1 MLYKLVNEHQIK
13 PLTKNYVII
22 GDMIVT
28 NPKDEDK
35 KKAGYKPKITADEPE
50 YDMSTQYLNPVYTE
64 DEDNIY
70 ENYEVKDINFEEF
83 AEV

>member
-13 PLTKNYVII
+13 PLTKNYVVI
-22 GDMIVT
+22 GDMIIT
-28 NPKDEDK
+28 NPKDVDK

-50 YDMSTQYLNPVYTE
+50 YDIASQYLSPIYTE

-70 ENYEVKDINFEEF
+70 ENYEIKEID
-83 AEV
+83 EVIIE